1 MPAGRGVQVATA
13 TDAPV
18 PVRTASPVR
27 DWLLQGQ
34 SHRSRRFPGPHAL
47 PAASHR
53 KHAWWQVMCLTGV
66 DYFSTLGYQPGI
78 AALAAGLLSP
88 IATLVLIA
96 LTLLGALPVYRR
108 VAEESPRGEGSI
120 AMLERLLTY
129 WKGKLFVLALLG
141 FAATDFVITMTLS
154 AADAS
159 AHIIENP
166 HVPAALHG
174 SRLIITLVLLALL
187 GAVFLKGFTE
197 AIGVAVGLVA
207 VYLALNVVVVVVG
220 LVKVAGTA
228 GLVTDW
234 GTALTAQ
241 HGNPIAMVGVALL
254 VFPKLALGLSGFET
268 GVAVMPHVE
277 GDPGD
282 TEERPV
288 GRIRGTKRLLTTAA
302 LIMSVFLLCTS
313 VITTLLIPPAQF
325 KPGGAANGRAL
336 AYLAHQY
343 LGSGFGTVYDLSTV
357 AILWFAGASAMAGL
371 LNLIPRYLP
380 RFGMA
385 PDWARAVRPL
395 VLVLTAIAF
404 LITWI
409 FDADVNAQGGAY
421 ATGVLVLMSSAAVAV
436 TLAARTARQRG
447 RAIAFGTIAA
457 ILLYTTGANVV
468 ERPDGVKIA
477 ACFIA
482 VIIVVSL
489 LSRLRRSLE
498 LRVTE
503 VRLDAKAE
511 LFIRDCTRRHKLRLV
526 ANEPDARDPDEY
538 REKMWQIRADHD
550 LPDEDIVF
558 VEVTVRDP
566 SDFET
571 ALDVHGEIVH
581 NRYRVLTMQSST
593 VANALAAL
601 LLHIRDETGAAP
613 HIYFEWTEGNP
624 LANLLRFVFVGVG
637 EVAPLTR
644 EVLREAEPDPSRR
657 PHVHVS

>member
-1 MPAGRGVQVATA
+1 MATPTDTRVPA
-13 TDAPV
+13 
-18 PVRTASPVR
+18 RTASPVR

-34 SHRSRRFPGPHAL
+34 ARRTGRFPGPYAQ
-47 PAASHR
+47 PAATHR
-53 KHAWWQVMCLTGV
+53 KHRWWQVMCLTGV

-88 IATLVLIA
+88 VATLVLIA

-120 AMLERLLTY
+120 AMLERLLSF
-129 WKGKLFVLALLG
+129 WKGKIFVLVLLG

-159 AHIIENP
+159 AHIVENP
-166 HVPAALHG
+166 HVPSVLHG
-174 SRLIITLVLLALL
+174 NELLITLGLLALL

-207 VYLALNVVVVVVG
+207 VYLALNVVVVIVG
-220 LVKVAGTA
+220 LSQVASSP

-268 GVAVMPHVE
+268 GVAVMPHVQ
-277 GDPGD
+277 GDPDD
-282 TEERPV
+282 TEERPL

-302 LIMSVFLLCTS
+302 LIMSVFLLATS
-313 VITTLLIPPAQF
+313 VITTLLIPPAEF
-325 KPGGAANGRAL
+325 EAGGQANGRAL

-343 LGSGFGTVYDLSTV
+343 LGNGFGTAYDISTV
-357 AILWFAGASAMAGL
+357 AILWFAGASAMAGM

-395 VLVLTAIAF
+395 VLVLTATAF

-421 ATGVLVLMSSAAVAV
+421 ATGVLVLMSSAAIAV
-436 TLAARTARQRG
+436 TLAARSAGQRG
-447 RAIAFGTIAA
+447 LTIAFGVIAA

-482 VIIVVSL
+482 AIILVSL
-489 LSRLRRSLE
+489 FSRLRRSLE

-503 VRLDAKAE
+503 VRLDPLAE
-511 LFIRDCTRRHKLRLV
+511 LFVRDCARRRRLRLV
-526 ANEPDARDPDEY
+526 ANEPDALDENEY
-538 REKMWQIRADHD
+538 REKLWQIQADHD

-558 VEVTVRDP
+558 VEVTVGDP

-571 ALDVHGEIVH
+571 ELDVHGEVVH
-581 NRYRVLTMQSST
+581 GRHRVLRMQSST
-593 VANALAAL
+593 VPNALAAL
-601 LLHIRDETGAAP
+601 LLHVRDETRHVP

-624 LANLLRFVFVGVG
+624 LANLLRFLVTGSG
-637 EVAPLTR
+637 EIAPVTR
-644 EVLREAEPDPSRR
+644 EVLREAEPDRLRR
-657 PHVHVS
+657 PRVHVG

>member
-1 MPAGRGVQVATA
+1 
-13 TDAPV
+13 
-18 PVRTASPVR
+18 
-27 DWLLQGQ
+27 
-34 SHRSRRFPGPHAL
+34 
-47 PAASHR
+47 
-53 KHAWWQVMCLTGV
+53 
-66 DYFSTLGYQPGI
+66 
-78 AALAAGLLSP
+78 
-88 IATLVLIA
+88 
-96 LTLLGALPVYRR
+96 
-108 VAEESPRGEGSI
+108 
-120 AMLERLLTY
+120 
-129 WKGKLFVLALLG
+129 
-141 FAATDFVITMTLS
+141 
-154 AADAS
+154 
-159 AHIIENP
+159 
-166 HVPAALHG
+166 
-174 SRLIITLVLLALL
+174 
-187 GAVFLKGFTE
+187 
-197 AIGVAVGLVA
+197 
-207 VYLALNVVVVVVG
+207 
-220 LVKVAGTA
+220 
-228 GLVTDW
+228 
-234 GTALTAQ
+234 LTAQ
-241 HGNPIAMVGVALL
+241 HGNPLAMVGVALL

-277 GDPGD
+277 GDPDDG
-282 TEERPV
+282 EERPA
-288 GRIRGTKRLLTTAA
+288 GRIRGAKRLLTTAA

-325 KPGGAANGRAL
+325 QPGGAANGRAL

-421 ATGVLVLMSSAAVAV
+421 ATGVLVLMSSAAIAV
-436 TLAARTARQRG
+436 TLSARKAGQRG
-447 RAIAFGTIAA
+447 LAVAFGLIAA

-482 VIIVVSL
+482 AIIAVSL
-489 LSRLRRSLE
+489 FSRLRRSLE

-503 VRLDAKAE
+503 IRLDPMAE
-511 LFIRDCTRRHKLRLV
+511 LFVRDCARRHKLRLV
-526 ANEPDARDPDEY
+526 ANEPDARDPAEY
-538 REKMWQIRADHD
+538 REKLWQIRADHD

-571 ALDVHGEIVH
+571 ALDVHGEVVH
-581 NRYRVLTMQSST
+581 DRYRVLRLESST

-601 LLHIRDETGAAP
+601 LLHIRDETHTVP

-644 EVLREAEPDPSRR
+644 EVLREAEPDPARR

>member
-1 MPAGRGVQVATA
+1 
-13 TDAPV
+13 
-18 PVRTASPVR
+18 
-27 DWLLQGQ
+27 
-34 SHRSRRFPGPHAL
+34 
-47 PAASHR
+47 
-53 KHAWWQVMCLTGV
+53 
-66 DYFSTLGYQPGI
+66 
-78 AALAAGLLSP
+78 
-88 IATLVLIA
+88 
-96 LTLLGALPVYRR
+96 
-108 VAEESPRGEGSI
+108 
-120 AMLERLLTY
+120 
-129 WKGKLFVLALLG
+129 
-141 FAATDFVITMTLS
+141 
-154 AADAS
+154 
-159 AHIIENP
+159 
-166 HVPAALHG
+166 
-174 SRLIITLVLLALL
+174 
-187 GAVFLKGFTE
+187 
-197 AIGVAVGLVA
+197 
-207 VYLALNVVVVVVG
+207 
-220 LVKVAGTA
+220 
-228 GLVTDW
+228 
-234 GTALTAQ
+234 
-241 HGNPIAMVGVALL
+241 
-254 VFPKLALGLSGFET
+254 
-268 GVAVMPHVE
+268 
-277 GDPGD
+277 
-282 TEERPV
+282 
-288 GRIRGTKRLLTTAA
+288 
-302 LIMSVFLLCTS
+302 
-313 VITTLLIPPAQF
+313 
-325 KPGGAANGRAL
+325 
-336 AYLAHQY
+336 
-343 LGSGFGTVYDLSTV
+343 
-357 AILWFAGASAMAGL
+357 MAGL